1 MVHAAPAA
9 RAPQFAVQIGA
20 VAEAGA
26 SDQRMY
32 REAIAD
38 ARHAQDVGFDAVWL
52 VEHHFSDYY
61 PTPNP
66 LLFLSHLAAALPGMD
81 LGTAVMVLPW
91 YDPVRFAE
99 DVAMLQSL
107 TTGHLHL
114 GLGRGTAK
122 LEYDAMRVDM
132 GEARS
137 RFQECWEITRLALKG
152 EPFTYK
158 GKHTS
163 IERPI
168 TVRPALQ
175 GKMPSFY
182 GAIGSPA
189 TAQVMG
195 DLGLAP
201 LCLGQFPD
209 YMLLKI
215 LNNWRARA
223 ARNGF
228 PTDVTLPISMKCYIS
243 NTDAAARAEATKY
256 MPYYYQLQAEHYTV
270 DETPWQDIAGYEQF
284 AKIFANMKQM
294 ADPEKIGPILD
305 RNLVGS
311 PETVARQINSLR
323 GLGFDYF
330 LVSNAT
336 AGVPLEVRQ
345 RMMRRFM
352 EEVVPIVAATPA
364 DQIRPAVEMKAVG
377 A

>member
-1 MVHAAPAA
+1 MPTNTHPL
-9 RAPQFAVQIGA
+9 QFAIQIGA
-20 VAEAGA
+20 VAVAGS
-26 SDQRMY
+26 SDQRLY
-32 REAIAD
+32 REAVAD
-38 ARHAQDVGFDAVWL
+38 ARLAQEVGFDAVWL

-66 LLFLSHLAAALPGMD
+66 LMFLSHLAAAVPGMD

-99 DVAMLQSL
+99 DVAMLQTL
-107 TTGHLHL
+107 MLGGNLHL

-132 GEARS
+132 SEARV
-137 RFQECWEITRLALKG
+137 RFQECWEITKLALKG

-158 GKHTS
+158 GKHTV
-163 IERPI
+163 IERPL
-168 TVRPALQ
+168 TVRPVLGA
-175 GKMPSFY
+175 KKPNFY

-189 TAQVMG
+189 TAEVMG

-201 LCLGQFPD
+201 LCLSQFPD
-209 YMLLKI
+209 YMLVKI
-215 LNNWRARA
+215 LNQWRARA
-223 ARNGF
+223 KSKGF
-228 PTDVTLPISMKCYIS
+228 ATEGITLPISMKCYIGD
-243 NTDAAARAEATKY
+243 TDDAARTEAKKY
-256 MPYYYQLQAEHYTV
+256 MPYFYQLQAEHYTV
-270 DETPWQDIAGYEQF
+270 DSTPWKDIAGYEQF
-284 AKIFANMKQM
+284 AKIFGNMKQM

-311 PETVARQINSLR
+311 PETVARQVNGLR
-323 GLGFDYF
+323 ALGFNYF

-352 EEVVPIVAATPA
+352 EEVVPRVRATAADTLAPIE
-364 DQIRPAVEMKAVG
+364 IRAAG

>member
-1 MVHAAPAA
+1 MAPAPTA
-9 RAPQFAVQIGA
+9 TPLQFAIQIGA
-20 VAEAGA
+20 VAEAGS

-32 REAIAD
+32 REAISD
-38 ARHAQDVGFDAVWL
+38 ARHAQDIGFDAVWL

-66 LLFLSHLAAALPGMD
+66 LMFLSHLAAAVPGMD

-107 TTGHLHL
+107 TTGNLHL

-132 GEARS
+132 SEARS
-137 RFQECWEITRLALKG
+137 RFQECWEITRLALQGK
-152 EPFTYK
+152 PFTYK
-158 GKHTS
+158 GKHTT
-163 IERPI
+163 IERPL
-168 TVRPALQ
+168 TVRPVLT
-175 GKMPSFY
+175 GKQPSFY

-189 TAQVMG
+189 TAEVMG

-201 LCLGQFPD
+201 LCLSQFPD
-209 YMLLKI
+209 YMLMKI
-215 LNNWRARA
+215 LANWRTRA
-223 ARNGF
+223 KANGF
-228 PTDVTLPISMKCYIS
+228 ATEGLTLPISMKCYIGD
-243 NTDAAARAEATKY
+243 TDEAARAEAKKY
-256 MPYYYQLQAEHYTV
+256 MPYFYQLQAEHYTV
-270 DETPWQDIAGYEQF
+270 DSTPWKDIAGYEQF
-284 AKIFANMKQM
+284 AKIFGNMKQM
-294 ADPEKIGPILD
+294 ADPEKIDPILD

-311 PETVARQINSLR
+311 PKTVTRQVNALR
-323 GLGFDYF
+323 ALGFNYF

-336 AGVPLEVRQ
+336 AGVPLDVRQ

-352 EEVVPIVAATPA
+352 EEVAPMVRATPA
-364 DQIRPAVEMKAVG
+364 DQIRPMEVRAAG